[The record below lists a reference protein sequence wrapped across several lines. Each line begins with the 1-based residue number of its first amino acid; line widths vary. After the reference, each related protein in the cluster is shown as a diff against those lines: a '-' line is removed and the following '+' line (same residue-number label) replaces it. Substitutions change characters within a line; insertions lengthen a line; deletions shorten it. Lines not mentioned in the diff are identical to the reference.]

1 MLSPQTLDHF
11 QNPRNS
17 GQVASPDS
25 TVQLTNPAC
34 GDILKLTLKL
44 SAGPAS
50 EARIEDIR
58 FLAQGCVPSIACAS
72 ALTEL
77 VRGQTIPAARA
88 FTRDQLIQAVGGLPR
103 ASTHAAQLAL
113 DTLTAALAAALA
125 KPAPPG

>member
-1 MLSPQTLDHF
+1 MISTMFDTAIAVPA
-11 QNPRNS
+11 
-17 GQVASPDS
+17 VAATKEAEFRAEGHS
-25 TVQLTNPAC
+25 TE
-34 GDILKLTLKL
+34 I
-44 SAGPAS
+44 AG
-50 EARIEDIR
+50 
-58 FLAQGCVPSIACAS
+58 
-72 ALTEL
+72 LTEL